1 MALYAAAEAG
11 RWEDVERAVNDG
23 ADVNEAGP
31 AGNTALM
38 IATWKGNLPIMRLL
52 LEHGA
57 AAVISSRPTTPWGE
71 VTAMKIAAHSNRVDA
86 ARLLVEYGAD
96 VRQGPNADSSPLSTA
111 AFYGNVEFLDFV
123 LTQDPDTV
131 HTAIEGKTAL
141 WTAVNRGFV
150 DAVSLLIKRG
160 AIVDYENER
169 GRTPLLDAAAKG
181 DERMVNLLLCTIAK
195 ERGDPVVWPDT
206 TQAEARLLIE
216 KNAPVDFMIQDGQ
229 TQLML
234 ATRKN
239 QVDVMR
245 SLMAAEHDHMEAA
258 RLLLDA
264 GAKVD
269 YGYSV
274 FGGPLI
280 AAAAGGLV
288 EMLKLLLDHGAIST
302 MQDFPGNKA
311 LHHAASNGHLAAVRV
326 LLEGARSSD
335 VDVTNKQ
342 NWTPLIAAAARGNIE
357 IVRLLIEKNA
367 DVNRKRRGD
376 MTALHLATERG
387 HAEMVDLLLSHGA
400 DVDAKNW
407 ERLTPLMMAATRGHE
422 ENVKLLL
429 ESNANVELTEGAERT
444 ALALEFLQLRRS
456 DGMRALHFAVKEGH
470 YEVVS
475 MLLSHGA
482 DVDAK
487 NMKGRTPLMLAA
499 FEGHEE
505 ISQLLLANSANL
517 DLTDDYGYAA
527 CVTLKHEAKMT
538 HRFLG
543 NSGLLVSKLAL
554 GSWMRYDE
562 KYTVDAWYKMMTTA

>member
-38 IATWKGNLPIMRLL
+38 LATSKGNLPIMRLL

-57 AAVISSRPTTPWGE
+57 AVIPSRPTNSWGSL
-71 VTAMKIAAHSNRVDA
+71 TAMKIAARSNRVDA
-86 ARLLVEYGAD
+86 ARLLIEYGAD
-96 VRQGPNADSSPLSTA
+96 VRQGPNAYSSPLSIA

-131 HTAIEGKTAL
+131 HTAIGGKTAL

-160 AIVDYENER
+160 AIVDYENEK

-181 DERMVNLLLCTIAK
+181 DERMVNLLLCAIAK
-195 ERGDPVVWPDT
+195 ERGNPVVWPNT

-216 KNAPVDFMIQDGQ
+216 ENAPVDFMIQDDQ

-264 GAKVD
+264 AAKVD

-274 FGGPLI
+274 VGGPLI
-280 AAAAGGLV
+280 AAAAGGHV

-311 LHHAASNGHLAAVRV
+311 LHHAASNGHSAVVRV
-326 LLEGARSSD
+326 LLEGARSAD
-335 VDVTNKQ
+335 VDVTNKE
-342 NWTPLIAAAARGNIE
+342 NWTPLIAAAKRGNIE

-367 DVNRKRRGD
+367 DVNRKRRDD

-387 HAEMVDLLLSHGA
+387 HTEMVDLLLSHGA
-400 DVDAKNW
+400 DADAKNW

-422 ENVKLLL
+422 EIVKLLL

-444 ALALEFLQLRRS
+444 AMVLEYLQLRRS

-475 MLLSHGA
+475 MLLRHGA

-487 NMKGRTPLMLAA
+487 NQKGRTPLMLAA

-517 DLTDDYGYAA
+517 DLRDDYGFAA
-527 CVTLKHEAKMT
+527 TVTLKHEAKMT

-562 KYTVDAWYKMMTTA
+562 KHTVDAWYEMMATA